1 VWIKTHR
8 LAGKLMVAGGVLL
21 ALAAFLPL
29 PPAILA
35 ALLFVVIGVIAGV
48 PILYSYIL
56 WRREQATS

>member
-1 VWIKTHR
+1 MWIKTHR

-29 PPAILA
+29 PPATLA
-35 ALLFVVIGVIAGV
+35 ALLFAVILAIAGV

-56 WRREQATS
+56 WRREQAAG